1 QVETYHDRIRESVVA
16 HLAPAVLADHHR
28 RLARTLESSG
38 RVDFE
43 TLAVHYRNAGEPARA
58 GELFARAAEQALE
71 ALAFDRAATLYRR
84 LLELRAPGEVED
96 RGLRTQL
103 ADALANAGRG
113 SEAAREYLAA
123 AAGAGRI
130 EGLGLKQRAGYHL
143 LVSGHVD
150 DGLVILD

>member
-1 QVETYHDRIRESVVA
+1 
-16 HLAPAVLADHHR
+16 
-28 RLARTLESSG
+28 
-38 RVDFE
+38 
-43 TLAVHYRNAGEPARA
+43 
-58 GELFARAAEQALE
+58 
-71 ALAFDRAATLYRR
+71 
-84 LLELRAPGEVED
+84 LELRAPGEVED

-150 DGLVILD
+150 DGLVILDAVLRSMGSRLPGSPRRALVNLLIRRAILRLRGLSFREQAADRIAPEQLDHVDVARRIAVGLSVVDWIRGASFQPRSLLLALRA